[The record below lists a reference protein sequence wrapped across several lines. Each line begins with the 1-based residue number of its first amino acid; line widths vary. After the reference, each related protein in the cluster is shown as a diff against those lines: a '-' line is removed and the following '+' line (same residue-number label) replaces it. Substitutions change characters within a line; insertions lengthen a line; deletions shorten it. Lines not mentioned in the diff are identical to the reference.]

1 MGTPHAVSAHRHANV
16 LRIYEM
22 KTRPA
27 ARVVKSFA
35 AVALAAVVAPASAV
49 EIVTDWNYYFRAA
62 WTNFTPAA
70 GPGAPFGVTADTPT
84 AWSDPGARGDFLPTR
99 LRWGQTTPGSSSIDP
114 DRQSSLEI
122 TPRAQSGPAAPNPV
136 LRTNETSLPTFDISH
151 SNLVIYRFDQALD
164 STNLVTNVTLQ
175 PRTPLGDPFTAE
187 TLTFLV
193 NFEETRN
200 QDPNCA
206 VGGPDGCSDIFVLNG
221 LENLT
226 RTIPGDVF
234 GERFAG
240 VDYLATITL
249 QGLLE
254 LPDAACATAG
264 APEGCRGFITSENQV
279 NTFTAFFNLSA
290 EVPAIRAVPE
300 PALLSL
306 IGLIAS
312 GLGCLGLRRRG

>member
-1 MGTPHAVSAHRHANV
+1 MKPRRALQLANT
-16 LRIYEM
+16 L
-22 KTRPA
+22 A
-27 ARVVKSFA
+27 AA
-35 AVALAAVVAPASAV
+35 AVAAGFAAPASAL
-49 EIVTDWNYYFRAA
+49 EIVEDWNYYFRAA
-62 WTNFTPAA
+62 WTNYTPAA
-70 GPGAPFGVTADTPT
+70 GPGTPYGVIGDTPT
-84 AWSDPGARGDFLPTR
+84 AWSDPGMRGDFLPTR

-114 DRQSSLEI
+114 DRQSSLVI
-122 TPRAQSGPAAPNPV
+122 TPRAQSGPVAPNPV
-136 LRTNETSLPTFDISH
+136 LRTNETNLSTFDISH
-151 SNLVIYRFDQALD
+151 HNFVIYQGDQALD
-164 STNLVTNVTLQ
+164 STNMVTNVTLQ

-206 VGGPDGCSDIFVLNG
+206 VAGGPDACSDIFVVNG

-249 QGLLE
+249 QGLLD
-254 LPDAACATAG
+254 LPDAACAIAG
-264 APEGCRGFITSENQV
+264 AEAGCRGFITSENQV

-290 EVPAIRAVPE
+290 ELPAIRAVPE

-306 IGLIAS
+306 MGLIAF
-312 GLGCLGLRRRG
+312 GLGCLRLRHKA